1 MFCFFCC
8 YCCLVQ
14 FPFLLYFLSCI
25 MDMNTYTFEVY
36 FVIKSYCKTFCQGF
50 LWYLEKLLQIPSLF
64 FSSLKEIRKETCIN
78 LYFKDDLK
86 RIDLLTYFMHA
97 DSLFLYPLK
106 ISKSLWFCDVLKG
119 YRKRSVVWN
128 GLSLFQNTFS
138 FIHYWM

>member
-1 MFCFFCC
+1 
-8 YCCLVQ
+8 
-14 FPFLLYFLSCI
+14 

-97 DSLFLYPLK
+97 DGLFLYPLK
-106 ISKSLWFCDVLKG
+106 MSKNL
-119 YRKRSVVWN
+119 
-128 GLSLFQNTFS
+128 
-138 FIHYWM
+138 